1 MAQMEAGVID
11 LLQVSLLPP
20 FLVER
25 LQEEFRLHDFVDP
38 ADPDRRLADIGPRI
52 RDILAGGMK
61 GPNANLINRLE
72 CLKIIASFSVNF
84 DSTDVVAAQA
94 RGVIVTHTPEVLTGD
109 VADLA
114 MTFILMAPRP
124 IGEAERY
131 LRAGNWL
138 RGRMDLGT
146 TVRGKRLGI
155 LGLGRIGTAVACRA
169 EVFRLNIAYHDIKPM
184 GDLTYRSYPTLLDLA
199 AASDI
204 LLVACDGGE
213 ANRGLVDAVVLD
225 ALGPAGF
232 LINAAR
238 GTIVDQPA
246 LVTALR
252 DGRIAGAALDVFDG
266 EPEVPAELMAME
278 NVVLTP
284 HIAAS
289 THETRR
295 AMADLVY
302 DNLRAHFAGKPVSLL
317 CHRRIRARPKRRG
330 GPRDGSLGYRCFVR
344 RCRASP
350 PTSPAIANE
359 NRAKLAG
366 SGVAVAATVKRA

>member
-1 MAQMEAGVID
+1 MID
-11 LLQVSLLPP
+11 LLQVSVLPP

-25 LQEEFRLHDFVDP
+25 LKREFTLHDFVNP
-38 ADPDRRLADIGPRI
+38 ADPDALLADVGPRI
-52 RDILAGGMK
+52 RGILAGGMK

-72 CLKIIASFSVNF
+72 NLEIIASFSVGY
-84 DSTDVVAAQA
+84 DATDVIAAQA

-114 MTFILMAPRP
+114 MTFILMAPRR
-124 IGEAERY
+124 IGEAERF
-131 LRAGNWL
+131 LRAGRWL
-138 RGRMDLGT
+138 QGRMDLGT

-155 LGLGRIGTAVACRA
+155 LGLGRIGKAVARRA
-169 EVFRLNIAYHDIKPM
+169 EVFGLNIAYHDIKPM

-204 LLVACDGGE
+204 LLVACEGG
-213 ANRGLVDAVVLD
+213 AATRGLVDAEVLR
-225 ALGPAGF
+225 ALGPQGF
-232 LINAAR
+232 LVNAAR

-252 DGRIAGAALDVFDG
+252 QGQIAGAALDVFDG
-266 EPEVPAELMAME
+266 EPTVPEDLLAME

-284 HIAAS
+284 HIASS

-302 DNLRAHFAGKPVSLL
+302 DNVRAHFDGKPVLT
-317 CHRRIRARPKRRG
+317 P
-330 GPRDGSLGYRCFVR
+330 V
-344 RCRASP
+344 P
-350 PTSPAIANE
+350 PQ
-359 NRAKLAG
+359 
-366 SGVAVAATVKRA
+366 V